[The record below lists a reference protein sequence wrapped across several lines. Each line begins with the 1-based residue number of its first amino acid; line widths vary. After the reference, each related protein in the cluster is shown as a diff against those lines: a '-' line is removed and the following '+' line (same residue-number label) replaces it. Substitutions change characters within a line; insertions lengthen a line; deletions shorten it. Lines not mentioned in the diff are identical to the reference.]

1 MWTDQETILHGND
14 QAAYLIHLS
23 TIESNDTEL
32 SLDVPK
38 NQLASLLG
46 TIPETLSRI
55 ITRMTRE
62 GLIRT
67 ESSRI
72 CIQDLAGLEDIVRGD
87 RKLAYYRLPMGQFA
101 IGSRRI
107 RSRLTSQREEH
118 HPSQNRKEKR

>member
-1 MWTDQETILHGND
+1 
-14 QAAYLIHLS
+14 LS
-23 TIESNDTEL
+23 TIEGNGTEL

-62 GLIRT
+62 GLIRK
-67 ESSRI
+67 EGFRI

-87 RKLAYYRLPMGQFA
+87 RKL
-101 IGSRRI
+101 
-107 RSRLTSQREEH
+107 
-118 HPSQNRKEKR
+118 K